1 MNRILVVD
9 DMPIIREPL
18 VQALRAT
25 GYDAVGAESGPAA
38 LAAVTDT
45 CPKLILLDV
54 RMPDMDGLQLL
65 DVLRKTET
73 TRDVPVLL
81 LTEDNSKSTILD
93 AAKLGIQGCL
103 LKSHFS
109 LPTLLKRIEEHLTP
123 TPTPTQ
129 PPPSNPRA
137 TDTAAAKDGGT
148 PPATG
153 AKVPP
158 AKLTAKTLLTRD
170 DCIERA
176 KNALSGQTISGA
188 VGQVIAMAASPRS
201 DTSQLATLIARD
213 PMLSARILHAANSAA
228 YASQK
233 GVVTTIPEAI
243 RNIGVTTV
251 RNIAAAI
258 GIIEVMPAATAGGYH
273 PIRCWQ
279 HSFAVAQLCE
289 RLCAR
294 AEPENAG
301 VAYLVGLCH
310 DLGEILFHSHFE
322 QEYAQ
327 VLAVHAQTG
336 GRREH
341 LERQMLGMTHGELV
355 LTILQQLGLP
365 DTIRLPIEGMHASR
379 EGTTPSRPLSQ
390 ILYLADMYA
399 NGSLLA
405 SSETSPIAPLPQ
417 AICKKALGEAHPDT
431 PDSDTLR
438 NDVYALTGLLARLP
452 APDETALMRPLY
464 DRRTSRVCVVRA
476 ATLSSYDPI
485 FNAIDS
491 MARATLS
498 PSLPAKHELEAFD
511 GVVIISP
518 DQASRGLTPIEI
530 NAWAKSAGPA
540 RRPVLWLSGETSNN
554 PTPEIQTAPFPLPLA
569 TLARFIQTLS
579 TPPSD
584 T

>member
-38 LAAVTDT
+38 LAAVADAR
-45 CPKLILLDV
+45 PNLILLDV
-54 RMPDMDGLQLL
+54 RMPDMGGIQLL
-65 DVLRKTET
+65 DVLRRAET
-73 TRDVPVLL
+73 TKDVPILL
-81 LTEDNSKSTILD
+81 LTADNTKATILD
-93 AAKLGIQGCL
+93 AAKFGIQGCL

-109 LPTLLKRIEEHLTP
+109 LPKLLERIKAQLSADPPTLNRRSSPNPGAAGVDASAL
-123 TPTPTQ
+123 
-129 PPPSNPRA
+129 PP
-137 TDTAAAKDGGT
+137 K
-148 PPATG
+148 TG
-153 AKVPP
+153 AKAPP
-158 AKLTAKTLLTRD
+158 AKLAATALLTRE
-170 DCIERA
+170 DCIDRA
-176 KNALSGQTISGA
+176 KSALDGKTISGA

-243 RNIGVTTV
+243 RNIGVNTV

-258 GIIEVMPAATAGGYH
+258 GIIEVMPAASAGGYH

-289 RLCAR
+289 RLCA
-294 AEPENAG
+294 AADPENAG

-327 VLAVHAQTG
+327 VLAVHTQTG

-379 EGTTPSRPLSQ
+379 EGTIPSHPLSQ

-405 SSETSPIAPLPQ
+405 SSAASPVAPLPQ
-417 AICKKALGEAHPDT
+417 AVCKKAVGEPHPSA
-431 PDSDTLR
+431 PDSGSLR

-452 APDETALMRPLY
+452 APEETALMRPLY

-476 ATLSSYDPI
+476 ANFSAYDPI

-491 MARATLS
+491 MAHAKACTA
-498 PSLPAKHELEAFD
+498 LPAKQELEGFD

-518 DQASRGLTPIEI
+518 DQASRGMTSIEV
-530 NAWAKSAGPA
+530 NAWVQSAGSL
-540 RRPVLWLSGETSNN
+540 RRPVLWLAGETSNSPLPN
-554 PTPEIQTAPFPLPLA
+554 VQMSPFPLPLA
-569 TLARFIQTLS
+569 TLARFVQTLS
-579 TPPSD
+579 ASLAD
-584 T
+584 S